1 MFLIGLLIGVGSVEE
16 AYITVKQLTKE
27 HRMTAA
33 DLQTPARELTLQ
45 DRCDACSAAAK
56 VVATFLN
63 GELLFCGHHAR
74 KINNELKLK
83 AVSVYDPEGV
93 TNTIN

>member
-1 MFLIGLLIGVGSVEE
+1 
-16 AYITVKQLTKE
+16 
-27 HRMTAA
+27 MTTT

-45 DRCDACSAAAK
+45 DRCDSCSAAAK

-74 KINNELKLK
+74 DLQETLKVK

-93 TNTIN
+93 TKPLN